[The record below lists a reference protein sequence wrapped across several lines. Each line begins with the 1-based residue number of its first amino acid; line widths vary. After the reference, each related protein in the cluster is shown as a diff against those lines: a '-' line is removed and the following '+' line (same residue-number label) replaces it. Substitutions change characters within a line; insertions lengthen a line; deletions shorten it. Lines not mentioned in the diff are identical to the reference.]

1 MNKLQ
6 QLKEREQE
14 LLDELSTY
22 KWWGNE
28 DDEDYEEE
36 YGREFEHLQTKYD
49 NVRDE
54 IFELKKQINK

>member
-1 MNKLQ
+1 MKTLQ

-36 YGREFEHLQTKYD
+36 YGREFEHLQTEYD
-49 NVRDE
+49 KVRDE
-54 IFELKKQINK
+54 IFELKNK